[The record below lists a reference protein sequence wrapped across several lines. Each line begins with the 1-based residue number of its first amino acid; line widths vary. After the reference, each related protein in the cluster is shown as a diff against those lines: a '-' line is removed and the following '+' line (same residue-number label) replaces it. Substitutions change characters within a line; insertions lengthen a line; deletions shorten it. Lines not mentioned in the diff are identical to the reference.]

1 MSRATH
7 GGGVRM
13 GGDHDPRVAI
23 VTGAARGIGAAV
35 VDGLAGAG
43 WTVVAVDLCADVD
56 GVDYPMSGPADLE
69 AVAARWPGQV
79 KAVVADVRDAGALA
93 AVVSQ
98 TERDHGGLDAAVA
111 AAAVIGGGKA
121 LWDEPPQTLQ
131 TLWDINVRGTWHLAA
146 AAVPAMLRRPEPR
159 SGRFVAVASAA
170 GHRGMWHL
178 AAYITAKHAV
188 VGLVLGLATDLRGTG
203 VTATAVSPGST
214 RTPMLSATA
223 ALYGLEDPEEL
234 SHHQLVE
241 RLLEPAEVAA
251 AICWL
256 CSKQASAMTGSVLH
270 ADGGLTT

>member
-1 MSRATH
+1 MTKGRESE
-7 GGGVRM
+7 V
-13 GGDHDPRVAI
+13 RVAI

-43 WTVVAVDLCADVD
+43 WTVVAVDLCADVL
-56 GVDYPMSGPADLE
+56 GVDYPMSGPADLD

-79 KAVVADVRDAGALA
+79 DAVIADVRDPEALV
-93 AVVSQ
+93 AVVAQ
-98 TERDHGGLDAAVA
+98 AEHKHGGLDAAVA
-111 AAAVIGGGKA
+111 AAAVIGGGNA
-121 LWDEPPQTLQ
+121 LWKEPPLTLE
-131 TLWDINVRGTWHLAA
+131 TMWDINVRGTWHLAA
-146 AAVPAMLRRPEPR
+146 AAVPALLRRPEPR

-188 VGLVLGLATDLRGTG
+188 VGLVLGLAADLRGTG

-223 ALYGLEDPEEL
+223 ALYGLEGPEEL
-234 SHHQLVE
+234 SHHQLVA
-241 RLLEPAEVAA
+241 RLLEPSEVAG

-256 CSKQASAMTGSVLH
+256 CSEQASAMTGSVVH

>member
-1 MSRATH
+1 VTTERS
-7 GGGVRM
+7 
-13 GGDHDPRVAI
+13 HDGRVAI

-43 WTVVAVDLCADVD
+43 WRVVAVDRCADVD
-56 GVDYPMSGPADLE
+56 GVAYPMAHPADLE

-79 KAVVADVRDAGALA
+79 KGVIADVRDAKALA
-93 AVVSQ
+93 TAIADV
-98 TERDHGGLDAAVA
+98 ERDHGGLDAAVA

-121 LWDEPPQTLQ
+121 LWDEPPQTLE

-146 AAVPAMLRRPEPR
+146 AAVPALLRRPQPR

-170 GHRGMWHL
+170 GHRGLWHL
-178 AAYITAKHAV
+178 AAYNTSKHAV
-188 VGLVLGLATDLRGTG
+188 VGLVLGLAADLRGTG

-223 ALYGLEDPEEL
+223 ALYGLKDPEEL
-234 SHHQLVE
+234 SAHQLVE
-241 RLLEPAEVAA
+241 RLLEPGEVAA

-256 CSKQASAMTGSVLH
+256 CSEQSSAMTGSVLH

>member
-1 MSRATH
+1 MSVPAGH
-7 GGGVRM
+7 
-13 GGDHDPRVAI
+13 PARVAI

-35 VDGLAGAG
+35 VDGLARTG
-43 WTVVAVDLCADVD
+43 WTVVAVDLCEDVE
-56 GVDYPMSGPADLE
+56 GVDYPMSGPADLA

-79 KAVVADVRDAGALA
+79 DPVVADVRDAGALA
-93 AVVSQ
+93 GLVAA

-111 AAAVIGGGKA
+111 AAAVISGGKA
-121 LWDEPPQTLQ
+121 LWDEPPQTLE
-131 TLWDINVRGTWHLAA
+131 TMWDINVRGTWHLAA
-146 AAVPAMLRRPEPR
+146 AAVPALLRRPQPR

-170 GHRGMWHL
+170 GHRGLWHL
-178 AAYITAKHAV
+178 AAYTTGKHAV
-188 VGLVLGLATDLRGTG
+188 VGLVRGLATDLRGTG
-203 VTATAVSPGST
+203 VTANAVSPGST

-256 CSKQASAMTGSVLH
+256 CSDQASAMTGSVLH

>member
-1 MSRATH
+1 VQH
-7 GGGVRM
+7 GQR
-13 GGDHDPRVAI
+13 
-23 VTGAARGIGAAV
+23 
-35 VDGLAGAG
+35 
-43 WTVVAVDLCADVD
+43 
-56 GVDYPMSGPADLE
+56 PMSGPADLD

-93 AVVSQ
+93 AVVSEA
-98 TERDHGGLDAAVA
+98 ERDHGGLDAAVA

-121 LWDEPPQTLQ
+121 MWDEPPQTLE

-170 GHRGMWHL
+170 GHLGMWHL
-178 AAYITAKHAV
+178 AAYITSKHAV

-214 RTPMLSATA
+214 RTLMLSATA
-223 ALYGLEDPEEL
+223 ALYDLEDPEEL

-256 CSKQASAMTGSVLH
+256 CSEQASAMTGSVLH

>member
-1 MSRATH
+1 
-7 GGGVRM
+7 
-13 GGDHDPRVAI
+13 VAI

-43 WTVVAVDLCADVD
+43 WTVVAVDLVADMT
-56 GVDYPMSGPADLE
+56 GVDYPMSRPADLD
-69 AVAARWPGQV
+69 AVEARWPGQV
-79 KAVVADVRDAGALA
+79 QAVIADVRDPEALA

-121 LWDEPPQTLQ
+121 LWDESPQTLK
-131 TLWDINVRGTWHLAA
+131 TLWDINVLGTWDLAA
-146 AAVPAMLRRPEPR
+146 AAVPALLRRPKPR
-159 SGRFVAVASAA
+159 SGRFVGIASAA

-188 VGLVLGLATDLRGTG
+188 VGLILGLAADLRGTG
-203 VTATAVSPGST
+203 VTAMAVSPGST

-223 ALYGLEDPEEL
+223 ELYGLAGPEEL

-241 RLLEPAEVAA
+241 RLLEPSEVAA

-256 CSKQASAMTGSVLH
+256 CSEQSSAMTGSVLH

>member
-1 MSRATH
+1 
-7 GGGVRM
+7 VRT
-13 GGDHDPRVAI
+13 GFDRDARVAI

-43 WTVVAVDLCADVD
+43 WTVVAVDLCADVQ
-56 GVDYPMSGPADLE
+56 GVDYPMSGPDDLD

-79 KAVVADVRDAGALA
+79 DAVIADVRDPEALA
-93 AVVSQ
+93 AVVAR
-98 TERDHGGLDAAVA
+98 TESDHGGLDAAVA
-111 AAAVIGGGKA
+111 AAGVIGGGKA
-121 LWDEPPQTLQ
+121 LWNEPPQTLE
-131 TLWDINVRGTWHLAA
+131 TLWDINVRGTWQLAA
-146 AAVPAMLRRPEPR
+146 ATVPALLRRPEPR

-188 VGLVLGLATDLRGTG
+188 VGLVLGLAADLRGTG

-223 ALYGLEDPEEL
+223 ALYGLDSPEEL
-234 SHHQLVE
+234 SAHQLVE
-241 RLLEPAEVAA
+241 RLLEPGEVAA

-256 CSKQASAMTGSVLH
+256 CSEQSSAMTGSVLH

>member
-1 MSRATH
+1 
-7 GGGVRM
+7 
-13 GGDHDPRVAI
+13 VAI

-43 WTVVAVDLCADVD
+43 WTVVAVDMVADMA
-56 GVDYPMSGPADLE
+56 GVDYPMSRPADLQ
-69 AVAARWPGQV
+69 AVEARWPGQV
-79 KAVVADVRDAGALA
+79 QAVIADVRDPEALA

-121 LWDEPPQTLQ
+121 LWDESPQTLK
-131 TLWDINVRGTWHLAA
+131 TLWDINVLGTWDLAA
-146 AAVPAMLRRPEPR
+146 AAVPALLRRPKPR
-159 SGRFVAVASAA
+159 SGRFVGIASAA

-188 VGLVLGLATDLRGTG
+188 VGLILGLAADLRGTG
-203 VTATAVSPGST
+203 VTAMAVSPGST

-223 ALYGLEDPEEL
+223 ELYGLAGPEEL

-241 RLLEPAEVAA
+241 RLLEPNEVAA

-256 CSKQASAMTGSVLH
+256 CSEQSSAMTGSVLH

>member
-1 MSRATH
+1 MTTDRAL
-7 GGGVRM
+7 
-13 GGDHDPRVAI
+13 DPRVAI

-43 WTVVAVDLCADVD
+43 WTVVAVDLVTDMA
-56 GVDYPMSGPADLE
+56 GVDYPMSRPADLE
-69 AVAARWPGQV
+69 AVEARWPGQV
-79 KAVVADVRDAGALA
+79 HAVMADVRDAKALA
-93 AVVSQ
+93 DVVAQ

-121 LWDEPPQTLQ
+121 LWDESPQTLK
-131 TLWDINVRGTWHLAA
+131 TLWDINVLGTWDLAA
-146 AAVPAMLRRPEPR
+146 AAVPALLRRPEPR
-159 SGRFVAVASAA
+159 SGRFVGIASAA

-188 VGLVLGLATDLRGTG
+188 VGLVLGLAADLRGTG
-203 VTATAVSPGST
+203 VTAMAVSPGST

-223 ALYGLEDPEEL
+223 ALYGLEGQEEL

-256 CSKQASAMTGSVLH
+256 CSEQSSAMTGSVLH

>member
-1 MSRATH
+1 MTTERA
-7 GGGVRM
+7 R
-13 GGDHDPRVAI
+13 DPRVAI

-43 WTVVAVDLCADVD
+43 WTVVAVDRCADVE
-56 GVDYPMSGPADLE
+56 GVAYPMAQTADLE

-79 KAVVADVRDAGALA
+79 DPVVADVRDAGALA
-93 AVVSQ
+93 ALVAAS
-98 TERDHGGLDAAVA
+98 ERDHGGLDAAVA
-111 AAAVIGGGKA
+111 AAAVIIGGKA
-121 LWDEPPQTLQ
+121 LWDEPPQTLE
-131 TLWDINVRGTWHLAA
+131 TMWDINVRGTWNLAA
-146 AAVPAMLRRPEPR
+146 AAVPALLRRPQPR

-170 GHRGMWHL
+170 GHRGLWHL
-178 AAYITAKHAV
+178 AAYISAKHAV
-188 VGLVLGLATDLRGTG
+188 VGVVLGLATDLRGTG
-203 VTATAVSPGST
+203 VTANAVSPGST

-256 CSKQASAMTGSVLH
+256 CSEQASAMTGSVLH